1 MCPKQTCGD
10 SSFEHETGDL
20 PASVDDHINALEH
33 IATILKA
40 AVNHASKGHAYS
52 RKDVERIAD
61 ILMKAPGV
69 NNLEDAIALSERSK
83 RPMMLARAVTVELQ
97 RRRKK
102 HDSSQPKV

>member
-1 MCPKQTCGD
+1 MCHKQTGGD
-10 SSFEHETGDL
+10 SNFEHETGDV

-33 IATILKA
+33 IATVLKA
-40 AVNHASKGHAYS
+40 AVNHAGKGHAYS

-69 NNLEDAIALSERSK
+69 NSLEDAIALSERSK

-97 RRRKK
+97 RRKRER
-102 HDSSQPKV
+102 DSGQPKV